1 MSKATL
7 DGVIQRT
14 ERQKLNDARDA
25 LRKVQSLLS
34 AAQHLTSTEEETE
47 MRDELLSL
55 AEDVVARTMETIA

>member
-7 DGVIQRT
+7 EGIVQRT

-25 LRKVQSLLS
+25 MRKVQSLLS

-47 MRDELLSL
+47 MRAELLGL
-55 AEDVVARTMETIA
+55 VEGVVVRTMEAIA